1 MLIVKPVIEIIILL
15 NLLFNMA
22 IGTCFQGILG
32 SGGGNSIL
40 SDFDGT
46 YHYTGVAAQGT
57 ETFEALW
64 TITRMLVD
72 VNTNVTT
79 DTATNA
85 VWDNRLTETY
95 L

>member
-1 MLIVKPVIEIIILL
+1 MIGVGIN
-15 NLLFNMA
+15 NLFG
-22 IGTCFQGILG
+22 GT
-32 SGGGNSIL
+32 STNSIL

-72 VNTNVTT
+72 VNMNVTT